1 MLLQLMMQAMG
12 DGDVRDNMLVKGIEP

>member
-1 MLLQLMMQAMG
+1 MLLQLMMQVMG

>member
-12 DGDVRDNMLVKGIEP
+12 DSGVRDNMLVKGIET